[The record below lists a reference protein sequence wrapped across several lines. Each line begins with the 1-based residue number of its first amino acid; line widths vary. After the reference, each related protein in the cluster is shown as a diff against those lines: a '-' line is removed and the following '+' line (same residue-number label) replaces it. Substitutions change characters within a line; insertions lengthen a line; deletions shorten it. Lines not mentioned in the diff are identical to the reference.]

1 MRDIIQMRIERCEKN
16 IDEIKTDLKELKS
29 LLFILDKNVLEIKIM
44 QEARR
49 AARKSIFYSWRGTIR
64 VLSTCL
70 AAIGGFIG
78 GLYEHFRG

>member
-1 MRDIIQMRIERCEKN
+1 MHEIIQTKIERCEKD
-16 IDEIKTDLKELKS
+16 IDEIKNDLKELKN
-29 LLFILDKNVLEIKIM
+29 LLFTLDKNVLEIKILH
-44 QEARR
+44 EARR

-64 VLSTCL
+64 VLSTLL